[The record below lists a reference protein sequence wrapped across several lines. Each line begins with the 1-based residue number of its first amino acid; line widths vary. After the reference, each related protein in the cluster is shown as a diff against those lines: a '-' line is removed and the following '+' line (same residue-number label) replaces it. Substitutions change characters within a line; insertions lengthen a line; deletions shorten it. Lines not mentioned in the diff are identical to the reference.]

1 MFKGQFTYSLDSKG
15 RVSIPA
21 KLRKFMA
28 AEANDTFV
36 MTRGINNCI
45 DLYPLDQ
52 WQEIEKKLEGLNSFD
67 QKDQRFIRMILQHAN
82 EDTMDSQSRV
92 LVPQALLK
100 YANIEKEVLVLG
112 SLKKIE
118 LWNPQ
123 SYEEY
128 INNDSDGYD
137 QLAAEVM
144 PR

>member
-1 MFKGQFTYSLDSKG
+1 
-15 RVSIPA
+15 
-21 KLRKFMA
+21 MA